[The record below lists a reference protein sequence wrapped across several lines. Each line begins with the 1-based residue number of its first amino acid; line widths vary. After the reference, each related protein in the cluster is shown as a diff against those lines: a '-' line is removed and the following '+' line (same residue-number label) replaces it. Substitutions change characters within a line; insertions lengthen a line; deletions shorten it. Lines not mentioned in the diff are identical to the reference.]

1 MQSFC
6 FFSIILKNISKNM
19 TKEELVDLCAKGDE
33 QALSLLYKLYADK
46 MRRIC
51 FQYVSDEQIVK
62 DLLHDGF
69 IIIFT
74 SISMLRSPEKL
85 ESWMGK
91 IMKNISLRY
100 LEQCRSIT
108 TVSLNSIE
116 EYEEPLVPLS
126 HSNDFPSYTLLL
138 KMIESLPEGYGKIFK
153 LAVLEGLSHK
163 EIGLLLNIAPHSSSS
178 QLSRAKDMLRKLL
191 ASYRTLIGLL
201 ILLSIISLRILLLD
215 TPKNN
220 AVTEPR
226 ITVGQKKEE
235 QEPGNILPEDSI
247 NAALIYTPA
256 PQYVYSESI
265 KKEMPEQE
273 TIQEDSVVERKDS
286 SPSVNGQMIENQ
298 NIRRDDKLHCTTI
311 PKRLFNDKK
320 SWSLA
325 LSYSGGEKRTG
336 IQKSIISSDILIG
349 PPQEVLKKSY
359 HHIPITLSLSL
370 RKKINE
376 YWGIETGIQYTHL
389 RSDSTI
395 ISDSHWEEI
404 QKCNYIG
411 IPLKGTFNIWNGA
424 KFSVYTSAGVTL
436 DIPVRVTSEEF
447 LRENGE
453 ITSQKKKNLS
463 LPLQWSTN
471 FGIGV
476 QYQITPSIGIYAE
489 PNLHYYFNKGNRI
502 KTIRTEKPFDV
513 TIPIGVRLSW

>member
-1 MQSFC
+1 
-6 FFSIILKNISKNM
+6 M
-19 TKEELVDLCAKGDE
+19 TKEELVDLCIKGDE
-33 QALSLLYKLYADK
+33 QALSLLYKIYADK

-51 FQYVSDEQIVK
+51 FQYVPDEQIVN

-74 SISMLRSPEKL
+74 SISVLRSPEKL

-108 TVSLNSIE
+108 TVSLDSIE
-116 EYEEPLVPLS
+116 EYEEPSVPLS
-126 HSNDFPSYTLLL
+126 HSNDFPSYTLMLN
-138 KMIESLPEGYGKIFK
+138 MIESLPEGYGKIFK

-191 ASYRTLIGLL
+191 SPYRIVIGLF
-201 ILLSIISLRILLLD
+201 ILLSIISLRILLD
-215 TPKNN
+215 TPKKN
-220 AVTEPR
+220 AVTEQE
-226 ITVGQKKEE
+226 IVVGQKKKE
-235 QEPGNILPEDSI
+235 QEPEIISPKDSI
-247 NAALIYTPA
+247 NTVFIYTPA
-256 PQYVYSESI
+256 SQYAHSESI
-265 KKEMPEQE
+265 KEEMTEQE
-273 TIQEDSVVERKDS
+273 TIQQDNVVERKDS
-286 SPSVNGQMIENQ
+286 TPSTNHQMIENQ
-298 NIRRDDKLHCTTI
+298 TIRRNNKLHYTTI
-311 PKRLFNDKK
+311 PKRLFNERK

-336 IQKSIISSDILIG
+336 IQKSIIPSDILFG
-349 PPQEVLKKSY
+349 QPQEVLKKSH

-395 ISDSHWEEI
+395 IGESHWEET

-411 IPLKGTFNIWNGA
+411 IPLKGTYNIWNGA
-424 KFSVYTSAGVTL
+424 KFSVYTSVGVTL
-436 DIPVRVTSEEF
+436 DIPVKGTSEEF
-447 LRENGE
+447 LRENGK
-453 ITSQKKKNLS
+453 ITSQKKNNLY

-489 PNLHYYFNKGNRI
+489 PNLHYYFNKGNSM
-502 KTIRTEKPFDV
+502 KTIRTEKPLDV
-513 TIPIGVRLSW
+513 TIPIGIRLSW